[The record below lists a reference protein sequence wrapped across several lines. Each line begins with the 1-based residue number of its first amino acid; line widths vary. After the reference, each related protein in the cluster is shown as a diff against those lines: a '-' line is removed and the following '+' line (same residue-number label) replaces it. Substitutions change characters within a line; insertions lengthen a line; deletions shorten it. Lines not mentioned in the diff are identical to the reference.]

1 MYHKTDSKIYI
12 AMAEIEL
19 ITQGIG
25 SVCNMKLLK
34 QFYFFGVILL
44 LIFNL
49 CCFDLDNY
57 YCLNYV

>member
-1 MYHKTDSKIYI
+1 
-12 AMAEIEL
+12 MAEIEL
-19 ITQGIG
+19 ITQGSG
-25 SVCNMKLLK
+25 SVCNMK

-49 CCFDLDNY
+49 CCFNLDNY